1 LRQKNLLSLLLF
13 VALDPIKFI
22 LKKATDQ
29 GHLHA
34 IRGRILTT
42 RTSLYVDG
50 ADAFVRPRKEDIQ
63 FLGSMLAS
71 FGDVTGLNT
80 NCQKS
85 FVAPIRCVNIDLDDI
100 LQFFPGI
107 RSTFPLRYP
116 GLPLSIHHL

>member
-85 FVAPIRCVNIDLDDI
+85 FVAPIRCENIDLDDI

-107 RSTFPLRYP
+107 RSTFPLRYL